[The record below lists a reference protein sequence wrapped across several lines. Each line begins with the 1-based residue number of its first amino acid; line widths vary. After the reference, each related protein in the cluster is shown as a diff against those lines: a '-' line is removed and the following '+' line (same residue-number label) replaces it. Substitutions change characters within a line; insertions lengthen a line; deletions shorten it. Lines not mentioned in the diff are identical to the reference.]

1 MSSNNAGQFTTAL
14 AVTLAA
20 CVASAQAPVAA
31 FQLGGGVDV
40 RHSHL
45 DEHTQKNVVAPMAR
59 VGVEGWFLPFLG
71 IEASLLGELDGTCC
85 DGVKSPLLRFSSGS
99 AAVTGRYRAE
109 SGFWLRGALGY
120 GGSSA
125 PALVGNVPSPLQ
137 TSGLTGALEVGIEH
151 QRFQGS
157 LTGSV
162 LVPMTG
168 AIKITQVEPR
178 LWLAVKLGDA
188 GLTGWWLGADASAF
202 MEFGGARYSGVTVRA
217 GLGLRVALRMP
228 DAPKPVALP
237 EAVSS
242 GGLALSITAPGGL
255 PLAGSRIIVDGA
267 LVSEEASAV
276 LLHTLTAGQH
286 VVQVQHEGFR
296 SWYSTFDVRDG
307 RKTELR
313 AELIVPTGPGTLRGV
328 VLDFVTRQPIAGAR
342 IFSGSREVK
351 ADNNGAFVFSAIGP
365 GLVPLRGEATGYT
378 IRDEVAQL
386 APEGETSLTVW
397 ADKLGRG
404 APAELRGLID
414 SRRGSVSAATVRV
427 DGQRE
432 PLTLGRDGRFSVKL
446 PAGTYT
452 LSVTA
457 PGFAPQTHRLALTEG
472 EQTVFHVQL
481 LPK

>member
-1 MSSNNAGQFTTAL
+1 MSSNNLNFTTAL
-14 AVTLAA
+14 AVTLVA
-20 CVASAQAPVAA
+20 CLANAQAPVAS

-40 RHSHL
+40 RNSHL
-45 DEHTQKNVVAPMAR
+45 DGQTQKNVIAPMMR

-71 IEASLLGELDGTCC
+71 VEASLLGELDGTCC
-85 DGVKSPLLRFSSGS
+85 DGVKSPLLRFSGGS
-99 AAVTGRYRAE
+99 AALTGRYRAE

-120 GGSSA
+120 GGSSS
-125 PALVGNVPSPLQ
+125 PALIGNVPSPLQ

-168 AIKITQVEPR
+168 AIKLTQVEPR

-188 GLTGWWLGADASAF
+188 GITSWWLGADASAF

-228 DAPKPVALP
+228 DAAKPIALP
-237 EAVSS
+237 EP

-255 PLAGSRIIVDGA
+255 PLAGARVTIDGA
-267 LVSEEASAV
+267 LVSDETSSV

-286 VVQVQHEGFR
+286 VVRVQHDGFR
-296 SWYSTFDVRDG
+296 LWHSTFDVRDG
-307 RKTELR
+307 RKTDVR
-313 AELIVPTGPGTLRGV
+313 AELVVPTGPGTVRGV
-328 VLDFVTRQPIAGAR
+328 VLDFVTRQPIANAR
-342 IFSGSREVK
+342 IVSGLREVK
-351 ADNNGAFVFSAIGP
+351 TDNNGNFVFSAIGP
-365 GLVPLRGEATGYT
+365 GLVPLRGEAAGYT
-378 IRDEVAQL
+378 LRDEVAQL

-404 APAELRGLID
+404 APAQLRGLID
-414 SRRGSVSAATVRV
+414 SAHGSVRAAIVRV
-427 DGQRE
+427 DGLDA

-446 PAGTYT
+446 PAGMHT
-452 LSVTA
+452 LRVSA
-457 PGFAPQTHRLALTEG
+457 PGFAPQTHRLALVEG
-472 EQTVFHVQL
+472 EQAVFHVEL